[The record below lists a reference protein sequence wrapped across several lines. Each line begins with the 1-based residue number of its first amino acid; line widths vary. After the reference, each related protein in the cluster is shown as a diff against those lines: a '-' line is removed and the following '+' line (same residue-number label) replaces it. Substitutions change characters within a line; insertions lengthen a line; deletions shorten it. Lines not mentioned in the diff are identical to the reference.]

1 MNMTT
6 AKTHRGP
13 QYRQLPI
20 WNDAMRLLVAVEKA
34 VRQFTRYH
42 KYTLGTELRRQALG
56 VCRRVARAAQ
66 SQDTDQKK
74 QHLERLVWQIED
86 FKINLQ
92 LAKEVEAFTSF
103 AQFQTLVELAVS
115 LGKQSGGWWKR
126 ARSAA
131 PASNH
136 PVEA

>member
-42 KYTLGTELRRQALG
+42 KYTLGTEFFRSVSIPFFLQ
-56 VCRRVARAAQ
+56 RA
-66 SQDTDQKK
+66 
-74 QHLERLVWQIED
+74 
-86 FKINLQ
+86 
-92 LAKEVEAFTSF
+92 
-103 AQFQTLVELAVS
+103 
-115 LGKQSGGWWKR
+115 
-126 ARSAA
+126 
-131 PASNH
+131 
-136 PVEA
+136 